1 MSDEN
6 TQIEKPSGTTSRRR
20 PLYIVISVVGA
31 VLVVVLAYILLANR
45 ESGRVVPAPRTVS
58 FGDNTQSSEAATEQ
72 TITIP
77 SDQLDKIGLKI
88 EPGWR
93 EA

>member
-6 TQIEKPSGTTSRRR
+6 TQIEKPSGTTARRR

-31 VLVVVLAYILLANR
+31 LLVVVLAYILLANR

-58 FGDNTQSSEAATEQ
+58 FGVDLRRFGAGDEANQRCAFTSPCLGNLAEHWFR
-72 TITIP
+72 P
-77 SDQLDKIGLKI
+77 
-88 EPGWR
+88 
-93 EA
+93 